1 MTNDELRKFLEG
13 VALARCGDAEVLIWD
28 RHSQGNVRVEQA
40 TYGADGTVYIQG
52 EFVEWDDKEMK
63 WR

>member
-13 VALARCGDAEVLIWD
+13 VALARRGDGEVLIWD
-28 RHSQGNVRVEQA
+28 RHSQCNVRIEQV

-52 EFVEWDDKEMK
+52 EFLEWDDKTQK